1 MKHLSLNKTFLG
13 VAISAV
19 IASGAYAETVTE
31 GVDLK
36 QLSKKSALETE
47 GEIVVDVESK
57 NPFSAFSR
65 GEKAQS
71 HLVNSD
77 INNTLNFLKEQG
89 LLETN
94 EQKVSIVTGDNTQV
108 KSDLLIRKVFASAN
122 CTLPGGACTTI
133 SSSSCTLRGGSVGA
147 CGSSPEI
154 DVEESGA
161 TTVSEDFGSVAAD
174 GVATTTKTFTVKNEG
189 TGNLTTTAVSIT
201 SGSSDFSITGGT
213 CATNGQT
220 LSSGMQCTILVT
232 VQTTTVGGIS
242 GNLRISN
249 TDANESMYNVSL
261 SATGTSTNSAPVV
274 DLNGTMT
281 PGTGSFS
288 AFSEGSGAVNIAPDA
303 SAADSDGDTITTI
316 TVALTNDQDG
326 TSEGLNASAAAQNA
340 LGGISGASD
349 ITLQDTISIT
359 GASATVAEVTT
370 FLQAITYNNTSA
382 TPNTTSRTVSVV
394 INDGTENS
402 ISRTA
407 TTSVAN
413 LTAASSTAAGFST
426 LDGTN
431 LNPAI
436 TFSSDNETL
445 TISNPSHITGSVAD
459 GGTGTDTIH
468 VPTGSDLTAFTTLT
482 GFETLSVPS
491 SVTLTLSEAQHEQF
505 TTISGSGAPVFTI
518 TAGSG
523 GDANLTA
530 NSTIATYVLNTPVS
544 LTLVDRDQSVTGSN
558 LADSVDIS
566 NFSYRGTLDGG
577 DGTDTLT
584 LANGASLAAAT
595 ISNFETLNL
604 SGGVSVT
611 MKEAQHDAFSTI
623 SGAGTDQITISD
635 ATNGLIAANDIETYV
650 LGSANTITLSNGSQN
665 ITGSTGNDT
674 VNIAGLTVTGTLN
687 ANGGTDTLSM
697 ATGADTT
704 SATVSSF
711 ENLTLATNSS
721 VALSAAQVSTFT
733 GTITASGA
741 ETITVSGDGNFTT
754 LSNIETFNVGDDS
767 TNTRTI
773 TLGSSSVNVTSASTT
788 DANTFDVS
796 GLTFTGTITGEAS
809 VNDTLSIS
817 NTGDITGATVS
828 NIENLTLS
836 SGARVSMTRSQHA
849 GFTGTI
855 SAIGS
860 ETIDVYGDGDFSTFS
875 DVETYNV
882 FDDSSNSRTI
892 TIVSATQSIIDRS
905 SNTAMTFALGGAG
918 FSGSLTSELNAADKV
933 SVTDG
938 ADVTSGSFFNIGTL
952 SLASAATVAIDVNN
966 INDFNTAITGSAGAD
981 TLKLMDGGI
990 FNFSST
996 TVSGI
1001 ENLAIGTNN
1010 NTTITLT
1017 DNFNTDAGVVSFS
1030 NASGSAITAAVT
1042 LDASAFSADILTM
1055 TSSDFNGDDVFKG
1068 GSGADT
1074 LRPGAGTDTLT
1085 GNAGNDNFVGSS
1097 SQLSGDT
1104 ITDLA
1109 AGDRITI
1116 TGITGLSA
1124 SNVRF
1129 NGTSTLEVDT
1139 NATDFNISELTLSLT
1154 NAPGNDLAFTV
1165 ADSGSDSVITFVSA
1179 NSTPTFSSLNGG
1191 ATFIEGL
1198 SAVSIDSDMTIADAE
1213 LDALNSNAGDYNNAS
1228 LTIRRRGGASAE
1240 DRFGHSGLLGT
1251 LIEGNTFSYNG
1262 NNVGT
1267 VTTNSAGTLTLTFNS
1282 NATSVIVDSVAQAIT
1297 YANNSDIPLNATVLD
1312 YTFNDGVVDST
1323 GTNQASVTITSV
1335 NDAPTVSAV
1344 GANPT
1349 FTENGSQ
1356 VGIFSSASINAIESG
1371 QNIEQILLTVSNV
1384 KDIGN
1389 EFLQFGTDVIRLE
1402 NNASGT
1408 YSGSVNFS
1416 YVVTLSG
1423 SKATVTIV
1431 ASDTAAVWQNYVPF
1445 LAYKNTSESPTEG
1458 DRVVTLTS
1466 IKDSGG
1472 TSNGGVDRS
1481 TGSFG
1486 SSTVK
1491 VVGVNDDP
1499 TDITLSATNINQ
1511 SLVSLGADV
1520 GTLSTTDLDDS
1531 THTYT
1536 LVAPSSSASGS
1547 CSSNSGNSSFQIN
1560 GSVLETQ
1567 AAISAGT
1574 YIVCVQ
1580 ADDAS
1585 SSFKKSFTVTVTDN
1599 IAPTGHSVLITQD
1612 TITRDNEAALG
1623 FTLNGLESSGSFT
1636 YKVTDGSNEIIGNSR
1651 AITGASAQVTG
1662 VNVTTLNEG
1671 TLTLS
1676 VTVSDTA
1683 GNEASD
1689 VTATIVKSYNIKPVL
1704 SGTPLA
1710 TIDEDSQYSF
1720 TATLTDPDTS
1730 DIHTF
1735 SITNKPS
1742 WATFDTATGLL
1753 SGTPTDQDVGTSAN
1767 VNIKVSDGTEDSA
1780 AIIFDIEVKNTND
1793 APVGQNFAF
1802 SLDEGALFA
1811 AIPVN
1816 GVLSNATDDDLDSGD
1831 TFTAVKV
1838 TNPSSGTVTLNSD
1851 GSFSYQHDGSES
1863 TSDSFTYQI
1872 EDAAG
1877 DKSAV
1882 QTVSFTVTPVEDAP
1896 IVVADSITTDE
1907 DTPVTFSVVSNDS
1920 DAEDNMV
1927 VSSAAIVDAPTK
1939 GQASIANGI
1948 VTYTP
1953 LSNVSG
1959 TDSFTYTVKD
1969 STGLI
1974 SEKATVSITITPV
1987 NDAPIAINFNEM
1999 VDEDTPTSA
2008 LSIRSNATDIE
2019 DTIPTGDISVVAQ
2032 PSKGSVSVDQND
2044 GTLIYTPTGNE
2055 NGSDTFTYTI
2065 ADSNG
2070 LASNTAS
2077 VTVNIGAVNDRP
2089 VVVNDAVTTDEDT
2102 ATSVAIL
2109 ANDSDVEDQGF
2120 NGANVL
2126 LENKGDGAGE
2136 YDFAS
2141 VSVNLDGSLA
2151 ITPKANIN
2159 GVHSFT
2165 YTVTDSEGLTSL
2177 PATVTLSITA
2187 INDAPV
2193 AVDNTA
2199 QLQEEGQFEVN
2210 VLGNDSD
2217 VDIGDS
2223 LNASSV
2229 TIVTNPANGSVSVLA
2244 TGAIVYTPQ
2253 ANFFGDD
2260 SFTYTVEDSNAAV
2273 SNIATVTMSVAPVN
2287 DKPIAVAQSQSLDED
2302 GSILLTLVATDI
2314 DQDTLSYRIV
2324 NTPSKGTLVQQSND
2338 SWLYTTNENINGTD
2352 SFTFVAN
2359 DGEIDSDEV
2368 TVSLIINAINDAPT
2382 VAGQV
2387 LSTNEDTALTVTLS
2401 GNDIEEQSLSYRV
2414 VTEPA
2419 NGSTTLTGNILI
2431 YTPNSNFN
2439 GSDSVS
2445 IVANDGELDSE
2456 FARISISVDSVN
2468 DAPLIS
2474 GIPAASVNED
2484 SEYLFIPIASDTD
2497 NDTLTFSINNKPS
2510 WASFNSETGKLS
2522 GTPLNA
2528 QVGSYSNI
2536 VISVNDA
2543 TVTQSL
2549 APFNITVI
2557 NTNDAPTITGTPTAQ
2572 VNEEESYSFTPSAQD
2587 MDGDA
2592 LTFSISNKPSWAS
2605 FNSATGQ
2612 LSGTPVRENAGQF
2625 TNIVIAV
2632 TDGQLEARLPAFTVT
2647 VNNTNKAPVSQS
2659 MMLDVLEDASITFA
2673 PDVSDLDDDIL
2684 TLTAISQPQFGT
2696 LSKQGNVFTYSPNAN
2711 YFGIDSFT
2719 YIVSDGT
2726 EQSAI
2731 ATVSLN
2737 VISVNDRPV
2746 ANPDVFSLDIN
2757 EENTYLLD
2765 VLANDTDADE
2775 QPLSIIGASA
2785 SVGSVTIENGVI
2797 AYKSQAS
2804 TQGIIQI
2811 SYLIEDP
2818 DKARSRTTAKLTLN
2832 KQTDDVPTIETP
2844 VDLDINAKGL
2854 FTKVDLGVPLATD
2867 NQGNRLAVSLVDS
2880 TSLFTPGSHLVYWQA
2895 FDSNGLEAIATQSIN
2910 VNPLISLS
2918 KDSQVAEDQT
2928 YRFNVFLNGESPT
2941 YPVTIP
2947 YTVSG
2952 TANSA
2957 DHDLTSSELVIESGV
2972 QGQVSFTVFADSEI
2986 EGNETIIVSLAN
2998 TLNLGARSTVNITIV
3013 EDNVAPTISTS
3024 IKQNEEARSL
3034 VAIGEELVTIT
3045 GVAED
3050 INPSDNVT
3058 LNWLSQD
3065 DQLTNTSTNE
3075 GEFVFSTQS
3084 LAPGIYKVSVTAEDD
3099 GEPNLSTTKEIYVEV
3114 VQSLA
3119 TLDSG
3124 DSDGDLIPDD
3134 QEGFTDTDNDGI
3146 PDYLDAISQCNVVQG
3161 QVKDSDKFL
3170 VEGEPG
3176 VCVRKGVT
3184 VVQNVTGGVQLLESE
3199 LPADANALNIGGVF
3213 DFIATGLPNPGDTY
3227 SIVFPQRKPIS
3238 QNSTYRKFK
3247 EGQWVDFV
3255 STAQD
3260 QILSAA
3266 GEPGY
3271 CPPPRSSEWT
3281 QGLAE
3286 GAWCVQLQIVDGGPN
3301 DDDGKANGSI
3311 VDPGGVAVVRTT
3323 NQLPQAN
3330 QDEVTIGAG
3339 ESITI
3344 DVLEN
3349 DTDIDGDALTLTGA
3363 TVDFGQVSIIDNQ
3376 ILYTPPTSFIGIAT
3390 IEYSITDGQGG
3401 TSNNNAKVNL
3411 VANNAPTAIFDT
3423 ASTTDRVSIE
3433 IDVLGNDTD
3442 IDMDELFIISA
3453 AATYGTVSIN
3463 INGTLQYMPKVGFEG
3478 VDTVDYTI
3486 KDSKGAKSSAQVE
3499 ITVSA
3504 VKSVSISNK
3513 SSGGS
3518 MGGVGL
3524 LLISM
3529 LVFSRRKSLFPSFA
3543 IITTSC
3549 LISGSA
3555 LAEAWSFEGTVGQA
3569 KAKHS
3574 LAITGSDV
3582 KTISV
3587 DDKDTSWSVGAYYEL
3602 APNWE
3607 VAIRYID
3614 LGQGRVELTADTTT
3628 PNDLH
3633 NDYARYAPILP
3644 KGVATE
3650 VGYLFMPAE
3659 SFSTKLFLGAY
3670 RHQYKIQ
3677 SDITNGATLES
3688 KKHTTKL
3695 YAGGSVGYS
3704 IYKNTELLLKYSYYK
3719 VSKNDVSELSAGV
3732 KVRF

>member
-1 MKHLSLNKTFLG
+1 MKLNKIASACAAAGLSLLTLSSHEVLAAQKTIDYAAGAALDLNDVRDGSNGVGNVILDTAGDLTFVLDAGEASAFTGFNDWEIYNGLG
-13 VAISAV
+13 TISDTMLSSTFTNEPSRGVKFYTSGGENFSFDAIKFNQQTDTTGNHFIKLTGYSDG
-19 IASGAYAETVTE
+19 SSTVTVTITPDNA
-31 GVDLK
+31 GVNNVFI
-36 QLSKKSALETE
+36 LSRSTDFNNALWQDVDAVTIEFPHNNP
-47 GEIVVDVESK
+47 GNSIKYDGRFAIVDIVVD
-57 NPFSAFSR
+57 
-65 GEKAQS
+65 
-71 HLVNSD
+71 D
-77 INNTLNFLKEQG
+77 
-89 LLETN
+89 
-94 EQKVSIVTGDNTQV
+94 
-108 KSDLLIRKVFASAN
+108 
-122 CTLPGGACTTI
+122 
-133 SSSSCTLRGGSVGA
+133 
-147 CGSSPEI
+147 
-154 DVEESGA
+154 
-161 TTVSEDFGSVAAD
+161 
-174 GVATTTKTFTVKNEG
+174 
-189 TGNLTTTAVSIT
+189 AV
-201 SGSSDFSITGGT
+201 
-213 CATNGQT
+213 
-220 LSSGMQCTILVT
+220 
-232 VQTTTVGGIS
+232 
-242 GNLRISN
+242 
-249 TDANESMYNVSL
+249 
-261 SATGTSTNSAPVV
+261 SAPVV
-274 DLNGTMT
+274 DLNGVLA
-281 PGTGSFS
+281 GTDSSVSFT
-288 AFSEGSGAVNIAPDA
+288 EGSGAVSIA
-303 SAADSDGDTITTI
+303 SNTTVTDSDGDIITTI

-326 TSEGLNASAAAQNA
+326 VSEGLSVTAAAQNA

-349 ITLQDTISIT
+349 ISLQDTISIT
-359 GASATVAEVTT
+359 GASATTAEVAT
-370 FLQAITYNNTSA
+370 FLKAITYNNTSSS
-382 TPNTTSRTVSVV
+382 PNTTSRTVSVV
-394 INDGTENS
+394 INDGTKNS

-407 TTSVAN
+407 TISVDNRTQAI
-413 LTAASSTAAGFST
+413 STAAGFST

-445 TISNPSHITGSVAD
+445 LISDPLYITGSVAD
-459 GGTGTDTIH
+459 GGAGTDAIA

-482 GFETLSVPS
+482 SFETLTLHFSA
-491 SVTLTLSEAQHEQF
+491 TLTLTEAQHEQF
-505 TTISGSGAPVFTI
+505 TTINGSGFSVFTI

-523 GDANLTA
+523 GDANLTT
-530 NSTIATYVLNTPVS
+530 NNTIAKYVLNTPIA
-544 LTLVDRDQSVTGSN
+544 LTVIHEAQSVTGSN

-566 NFSYRGTLDGG
+566 NFTFRGILDGG
-577 DGTDTLT
+577 DGTDTLLLT
-584 LANGASLAAAT
+584 DGASIAKT
-595 ISNFETLNL
+595 EVSNFEILNL
-604 SGGVSVT
+604 SGGGTVT
-611 MKEAQHDAFSTI
+611 MKEAQHDAFTTI
-623 SGAGTDQITISD
+623 IGSGTDKIIITDS
-635 ATNGLIAANDIETYV
+635 TNGLIAANDVETYR
-650 LGSANTITLSNGSQN
+650 LETANTITLSNGSQN
-665 ITGSTGNDT
+665 ITGSLDNDT
-674 VNIAGLTVTGTLN
+674 VAIGGLTVTSILN
-687 ANGGTDTLSM
+687 GYSGIDTLSM
-697 ATGADTT
+697 ATSADITGAKL
-704 SATVSSF
+704 SYFA
-711 ENLTLATNSS
+711 NLILASNSS
-721 VALSAAQVSTFT
+721 VDFLASQVGLFT
-733 GTITASGA
+733 GTITAPGS
-741 ETITVSGDGNFTT
+741 ETITVSGDGDLTT
-754 LSNIETFNVGDDS
+754 LSNIETFNIGDDS
-767 TNTRTI
+767 RNIRTI
-773 TLGSSSVNVTSASTT
+773 SIGYAPQNITANSET
-788 DANTFDVS
+788 DAITFVVGS
-796 GLTFTGTITGEAS
+796 LTLTGALTGEGT
-809 VNDTLSIS
+809 VNDTLSLS
-817 NTGDITGATVS
+817 TGANTTAATIS
-828 NIENLTLS
+828 DIENLTLA
-836 SGARVSMTRSQHA
+836 SGSTVSMTRAQHVS
-849 GFTGTI
+849 FTGTI
-855 SAIGS
+855 SALGAQAINI
-860 ETIDVYGDGDFSTFS
+860 TGDGDFSTFS
-875 DVETYNV
+875 DIETYSV
-882 FDDSSNSRTI
+882 GDDSSDSRTI
-892 TIVSATQSIIDRS
+892 TVVSASQSIIDNS
-905 SNTAMTFALGGAG
+905 SNTSLTFALGGAG
-918 FSGSLTSELNAADKV
+918 FTGSLTSEPSVADKV

-938 ADVTSGSFFNIGTL
+938 ADVTSGTFFNIGTL
-952 SLASAATVAIDVNN
+952 SLSSAATVSIDANN
-966 INDFNTAITGSAGAD
+966 ISDFGTAITGSSGSD
-981 TLKLMDGGI
+981 TLKLMDGGT
-990 FNFSST
+990 FNFT
-996 TVSGI
+996 NTNVSDV
-1001 ENLAIGTNN
+1001 EALSLGTNSN
-1010 NTTITLT
+1010 STITLS

-1030 NASGSAITAAVT
+1030 NASGSAITAAMT

-1055 TSSDFNGDDVFKG
+1055 TSSDFNGDDVLKG

-1116 TGITGLSA
+1116 TGISGLSA

-1165 ADSGSDSVITFVSA
+1165 ADSGSDTLITFSSA
-1179 NSTPTFSSLNGG
+1179 NSAPTFSSLNGG
-1191 ATFIEGL
+1191 ATYIENGI
-1198 SAVSIDSDMTIADAE
+1198 AVILDSDITIADEE
-1213 LDALNSNAGDYNNAS
+1213 LDALNSNIGDYNNAS
-1228 LTIRRRGGASAE
+1228 LTINRNGGASTQ
-1240 DRFGHSGLLGT
+1240 DVFGHSGLLGALT
-1251 LIEGNTFSYNG
+1251 EGNTFSYNS
-1262 NNVGT
+1262 NSMGT
-1267 VTTNSAGTLTLTFNS
+1267 VTTNSAGTLKLTFNT
-1282 NATSVIVDSVAQAIT
+1282 NANSAIVDSVAQAIT
-1297 YANNSDIPLNATVLD
+1297 YANNSDDISSSAVFN
-1312 YTFNDGVVDST
+1312 YTFNDGVLDSV
-1323 GTNQASVTITSV
+1323 GTNQATVNLTKV
-1335 NDAPTVSAV
+1335 NDAPTVTAI

-1356 VGIFSSASINAIESG
+1356 VGIFSSASINAVESG

-1431 ASDTAAVWQNYVPF
+1431 ASDTATVWQNYVPF

-1472 TSNGGVDRS
+1472 TSNSGIDSS

-1520 GTLSTTDLDDS
+1520 GTLSTADLDDS

-1612 TITRDNEAALG
+1612 TITRNNEAALG
-1623 FTLNGLESSGSFT
+1623 FILNGLESSGSFT

-1651 AITGASAQVTG
+1651 AITGVSAQVTG

-1689 VTATIVKSYNIKPVL
+1689 VTATIAKRYNIKPVL

-1735 SITNKPS
+1735 SITNRPS

-1767 VNIKVSDGTEDSA
+1767 VSIKVSDGTEDSA
-1780 AIIFDIEVKNTND
+1780 AMIFDIEVKNTND

-1802 SLDEGALFA
+1802 SLEEGALFA

-1863 TSDSFTYQI
+1863 TSDSFTYQV

-1907 DTPVTFSVVSNDS
+1907 DTPVTFSVVSNDN

-1927 VSSAAIVDAPTK
+1927 VSSTAIVDAPTK

-1974 SEKATVSITITPV
+1974 SEKSTVSITITPV

-1999 VDEDTPTSA
+1999 VDEGTPTSA

-2032 PSKGSVSVDQND
+2032 PSRGSVSVDQND
-2044 GTLIYTPTGNE
+2044 GTLIYTPTSNE

-2065 ADSNG
+2065 SDSNG

-2077 VTVNIGAVNDRP
+2077 VTVNIGAINDRP
-2089 VVVNDAVTTDEDT
+2089 IVQNDVITTDEDT

-2126 LENKGDGAGE
+2126 LENKGDGVGE

-2165 YTVTDSEGLTSL
+2165 YTVTDREGLTSL

-2193 AVDNTA
+2193 AVDNTV
-2199 QLQEEGQFEVN
+2199 QLQDEGQFEVN

-2324 NTPSKGTLVQQSND
+2324 NAPSKGTLVQQSND

-2359 DGEIDSDEV
+2359 DGEVDSDEV

-2401 GNDIEEQSLSYRV
+2401 GNDIEEESLSYRV
-2414 VTEPA
+2414 VTESA
-2419 NGSTTLTGNILI
+2419 NGSVTLTGNILI

-2445 IVANDGELDSE
+2445 IVANDGQLDSE
-2456 FARISISVDSVN
+2456 FALISITVDSVN

-2497 NDTLTFSINNKPS
+2497 NDTLTFSI
-2510 WASFNSETGKLS
+2510 
-2522 GTPLNA
+2522 
-2528 QVGSYSNI
+2528 
-2536 VISVNDA
+2536 
-2543 TVTQSL
+2543 
-2549 APFNITVI
+2549 
-2557 NTNDAPTITGTPTAQ
+2557 
-2572 VNEEESYSFTPSAQD
+2572 
-2587 MDGDA
+2587 
-2592 LTFSISNKPSWAS
+2592 SNKPSWAS
-2605 FNSATGQ
+2605 FNSTTGL
-2612 LSGTPVRENAGQF
+2612 LSGTPERENAGQF

-2647 VNNTNKAPVSQS
+2647 VNNINKAPVSQS

-2737 VISVNDRPV
+2737 VVSVNDRPV

-2797 AYKSQAS
+2797 AYKPQAS

-2818 DKARSRTTAKLTLN
+2818 DKARSRTIAKLTLN

-3034 VAIGEELVTIT
+3034 VTIGEELVTIT

-3050 INPSDNVT
+3050 VNPSDNIT

-3084 LAPGIYKVSVTAEDD
+3084 LAPGIYKVLLTAEDD
-3099 GEPNLSTTKEIYVEV
+3099 GEPNLSATKEIYVEV
-3114 VQSLA
+3114 VQSLD

-3213 DFIATGLPNPGDTY
+3213 DFIATGLPRPWRY
-3227 SIVFPQRKPIS
+3227 LQYCIS
-3238 QNSTYRKFK
+3238 TK
-3247 EGQWVDFV
+3247 
-3255 STAQD
+3255 
-3260 QILSAA
+3260 
-3266 GEPGY
+3266 
-3271 CPPPRSSEWT
+3271 
-3281 QGLAE
+3281 
-3286 GAWCVQLQIVDGGPN
+3286 
-3301 DDDGKANGSI
+3301 KAN
-3311 VDPGGVAVVRTT
+3311 
-3323 NQLPQAN
+3323 
-3330 QDEVTIGAG
+3330 
-3339 ESITI
+3339 
-3344 DVLEN
+3344 
-3349 DTDIDGDALTLTGA
+3349 LTKFHL
-3363 TVDFGQVSIIDNQ
+3363 
-3376 ILYTPPTSFIGIAT
+3376 
-3390 IEYSITDGQGG
+3390 
-3401 TSNNNAKVNL
+3401 
-3411 VANNAPTAIFDT
+3411 
-3423 ASTTDRVSIE
+3423 
-3433 IDVLGNDTD
+3433 
-3442 IDMDELFIISA
+3442 
-3453 AATYGTVSIN
+3453 
-3463 INGTLQYMPKVGFEG
+3463 
-3478 VDTVDYTI
+3478 
-3486 KDSKGAKSSAQVE
+3486 
-3499 ITVSA
+3499 
-3504 VKSVSISNK
+3504 
-3513 SSGGS
+3513 
-3518 MGGVGL
+3518 
-3524 LLISM
+3524 
-3529 LVFSRRKSLFPSFA
+3529 
-3543 IITTSC
+3543 
-3549 LISGSA
+3549 
-3555 LAEAWSFEGTVGQA
+3555 
-3569 KAKHS
+3569 
-3574 LAITGSDV
+3574 
-3582 KTISV
+3582 
-3587 DDKDTSWSVGAYYEL
+3587 
-3602 APNWE
+3602 
-3607 VAIRYID
+3607 
-3614 LGQGRVELTADTTT
+3614 
-3628 PNDLH
+3628 
-3633 NDYARYAPILP
+3633 
-3644 KGVATE
+3644 
-3650 VGYLFMPAE
+3650 
-3659 SFSTKLFLGAY
+3659 
-3670 RHQYKIQ
+3670 
-3677 SDITNGATLES
+3677 
-3688 KKHTTKL
+3688 
-3695 YAGGSVGYS
+3695 
-3704 IYKNTELLLKYSYYK
+3704 
-3719 VSKNDVSELSAGV
+3719 
-3732 KVRF
+3732 